1 MKHRSLVDYAEI
13 YSCDKQ
19 GYNLGLDA
27 SIFIRR
33 QATRT
38 SFERP
43 RIGVQ
48 GHSFGGAT
56 ASTNISAGT
65 DNALK
70 IAVNGG
76 AVVDVVLTLAGL
88 TTGAAIAAELE
99 TAINTALAA
108 ASQDGRVW
116 VEFDSGTTSY
126 KVYSQSTGTA
136 STVVITNATVNNV
149 ADELKIGVA
158 NGATETAGTNDLD
171 SLLYTAG
178 GPKFSQ
184 PVESNPHR
192 SGRYHAGIIKKKTMA
207 EFDMDLLIN
216 MAGLAGA
223 SLDTAYRVLMENVFG
238 SETVIAST
246 AIIYKQSIP
255 CFYFSMVKVSTI
267 FGEYYTGGY
276 CKDWTLSIAGDAPGT
291 QKFSGRAG
299 SMVEAGLAQINGA
312 VSASTDVIL
321 DAGLTDRYDELAPVM
336 VVAADGR
343 TVVAGVDGT
352 LTIASIDKLLNK
364 LVLSAA
370 VSVDDN
376 GFIAPWH
383 PGAVQQSGTDNVYTD
398 LVGSFKFDPAG
409 SEIDTTSI
417 ELTVANNH
425 IDLDNRFG
433 KKDNA
438 GFVAGNRV
446 DMNLSVGFDLSN
458 ETYAQIV
465 QAKKFGGFAPEIV
478 IGDAVSGRHLKVAI
492 KKWIP
497 SVPPKELPEN
507 GTTPITMEGALYQS
521 TPGAR
526 DPISVEYR

>member
-1 MKHRSLVDYAEI
+1 MKHRSLVDYLEI

-33 QATRT
+33 QPSRT
-38 SFERP
+38 AFERP
-43 RIGVQ
+43 RVGTQ
-48 GHSFGGAT
+48 GKSVGAIT
-56 ASTNISAGT
+56 ASTNIAAGP
-65 DNALK
+65 DNALR
-70 IAVNGG
+70 ISVNGG
-76 AVVDVVLTLAGL
+76 AVIDVTLTLTGL

-108 ASQDGRVW
+108 ASQDNRVW
-116 VEFDSGTTSY
+116 VLFDGGDVHY
-126 KVYSQSTGTA
+126 EVYSQSTGTA
-136 STVVITNATVNNV
+136 SAVVITNAVALNV
-149 ADELKIGVA
+149 ADQLKLGIPNAGTQTV
-158 NGATETAGTNDLD
+158 GTNDQD

-192 SGRYHAGIIKKKTMA
+192 SGRFHAGIIRKKTMVD
-207 EFDMDLLIN
+207 FDMDLLIN
-216 MAGLAGA
+216 MSGLAGN
-223 SLDTAYRVLMENVFG
+223 SIDQAYRVMMENIFG

-246 AIIYKQSIP
+246 AIIYKQSVP

-267 FGEYYTGGY
+267 FGEYFTGGY

-291 QKFSGRAG
+291 QKFTGRAG
-299 SMVEAGLAQINGA
+299 GMVEAGLAQINGA
-312 VSASTDVIL
+312 VSASADVIL
-321 DAGLTDRYDELAPVM
+321 DAGLTDRYDVLAPVM
-336 VVAADGR
+336 IVAADGR
-343 TVVAGVDGT
+343 TVVAGIDGSLVIT
-352 LTIASIDKLLNK
+352 SIDKLTNK
-364 LVLSAA
+364 LVLSAT
-370 VSVDDN
+370 VSVDNN
-376 GFIAPWH
+376 GFVAPWH
-383 PGAVQQSGTDNVYTD
+383 PGAVQQSNIDNVYTD
-398 LVGSFKFDPAG
+398 LIGSFKFDPSG
-409 SEIDTTSI
+409 IDIDTTSI

-446 DMNLSVGFDLSN
+446 DMSLSVGFDLSN

-465 QAKKFGGFAPEIV
+465 QAKKFGGFAPVIT
-478 IGDAVSGRHLKVAI
+478 IGDVAGRHLKIAV
-492 KKWIP
+492 KNWIP
-497 SVPPKELPEN
+497 SVPAKELPEN
-507 GTTPITMEGALYQS
+507 GTTPITMEGSLYQS

>member
-13 YSCDKQ
+13 YNCDKQ
-19 GYNLGLDA
+19 GFNLGLDA
-27 SIFIRR
+27 ALFIRK

-38 SFERP
+38 AFEKP
-43 RIGVQ
+43 RVGTQ
-48 GHSFGGAT
+48 GKSFGDSG
-56 ASTNISAGT
+56 ASTNISAGP

-76 AVVDVVLTLAGL
+76 AVVDVTLTLAGL
-88 TTGAAIAAELE
+88 TTGSAIAAELE

-108 ASQDGRVW
+108 AAQDGRVW

-126 KVYSQSTGTA
+126 KVYSQSTGLL
-136 STVVITNATVNNV
+136 SSVVITNAVANNV
-149 ADELKIGVA
+149 ADQLKLGVP
-158 NGATETAGTNDLD
+158 NSGTETVGTDDQD

-192 SGRYHAGIIKKKTMA
+192 SGRFHAGIIRKKTMVD
-207 EFDMDLLIN
+207 FDIDALIN
-216 MAGLAGA
+216 MTGTAGD
-223 SLDTAYRVLMENVFG
+223 SLDTAYRVLMENIFG

-255 CFYFSMVKVSTI
+255 CFYFSLVKVSTI

-276 CKDWTLSIAGDAPGT
+276 AKDWTLSIAGDAPGT
-291 QKFSGRAG
+291 QKFTGRAG

-321 DAGLTDRYDELAPVM
+321 DAGLTDRYDVGAPVM
-336 VVAADGR
+336 AVMADGR
-343 TVVAGVDGT
+343 TIVAGVDGSI
-352 LTIASIDKLLNK
+352 TIVSIDKLLNK

-370 VSVDDN
+370 ISVDDN

-383 PGAVQQSGTDNVYTD
+383 PGAVQQTNRDNVYTD
-398 LVGSFKFDPAG
+398 LVGSFKFDPSG

-458 ETYAQIV
+458 ENYAQIV
-465 QAKKFGGFAPEIV
+465 QAKKFGGFSPEIV
-478 IGDAVSGRHLKVAI
+478 IGDAASGRHLKIAI

-526 DPISVEYR
+526 DPISVEFR